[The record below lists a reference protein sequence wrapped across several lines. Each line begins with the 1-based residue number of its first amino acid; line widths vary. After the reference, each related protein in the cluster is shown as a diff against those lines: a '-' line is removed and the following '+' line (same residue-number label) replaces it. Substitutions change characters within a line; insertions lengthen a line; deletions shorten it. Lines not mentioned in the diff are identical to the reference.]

1 MLKLV
6 AIGLAALAAA
16 FVVVVSLQPAELRVA
31 RSTTV
36 SAPPAV
42 VFAQLNDLHAFNQW
56 SPFAKRDPATKQT
69 FGGPPTGQGA
79 SMAWAGNAEV
89 GEGRM
94 TITES
99 RPNEIVRYRLEF
111 LKPFENTAE
120 ANIALRPDGD
130 RTTVTWGMVAPN
142 NFIAKAMHLFLDM
155 DEMVGGDF
163 EKGLADL
170 KSIAER
176 KA

>member
-16 FVVVVSLQPAELRVA
+16 FVIVVGLQPAELRVA
-31 RSTTV
+31 RSATV
-36 SAPPAV
+36 SAPPTV

-69 FGGPPTGQGA
+69 FDGPASGQGA

-94 TITES
+94 TITDS
-99 RPNEIVRYRLEF
+99 RPNEIVRYHLEF

-130 RTTVTWGMVAPN
+130 RTTVTWSMVAPN

>member
-1 MLKLV
+1 
-6 AIGLAALAAA
+6 
-16 FVVVVSLQPAELRVA
+16 
-31 RSTTV
+31 
-36 SAPPAV
+36 
-42 VFAQLNDLHAFNQW
+42 
-56 SPFAKRDPATKQT
+56 
-69 FGGPPTGQGA
+69 
-79 SMAWAGNAEV
+79 MAWAGNADV

-99 RPNEIVRYRLEF
+99 RPNDIVRYRLEF

-130 RTTVTWGMVAPN
+130 RTTVTWSMIGPN

-155 DEMVGGDF
+155 DGMVGGEF